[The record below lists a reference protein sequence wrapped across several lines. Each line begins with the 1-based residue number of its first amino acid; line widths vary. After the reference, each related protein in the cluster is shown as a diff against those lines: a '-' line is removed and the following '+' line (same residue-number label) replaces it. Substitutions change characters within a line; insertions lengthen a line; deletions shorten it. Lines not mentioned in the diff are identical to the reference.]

1 MNCVKQ
7 MGNKGDKEGL
17 SNYVTLDQCEKAR
30 MTEEESVVFVKDEQK
45 YAVLLVAGQS
55 NAVGYDESPIIE
67 GWKIYRSNRI
77 KQLGLY
83 GEDNLKII
91 PLKYCAQ
98 NFQDMTPYGNPNS
111 QTEFKGTKGI
121 HTPLA
126 NLLLNNIPD
135 DYVILIIPCA
145 YGGTG
150 FTLGGSFGTFDEASM
165 KPTSLTT
172 LRWGIE
178 SAYYKSMVARVKY
191 TLNLNDG
198 NVFLGTVWIQGEHDN
213 QNPEGHLQGFN
224 EMTMDF
230 FNQMN
235 KAGFGRRV
243 KSGAFSKDQWY
254 NVQSTPYWSTQGQY
268 KAILE
273 NYKAWNLKTYV
284 EINADD
290 INDTNAT
297 NGTGSTTSNRPTHF
311 GNDAFFR
318 VVAPEVYK
326 KMKENQGL
334 FF

>member
-7 MGNKGDKEGL
+7 MGDKGNKEDL
-17 SNYVTLDQCEKAR
+17 SNYTELQQSEKTTVVKETLLRFA
-30 MTEEESVVFVKDEQK
+30 KDKQK

-67 GWKIYRSNRI
+67 GWKSYRSNRI

-83 GEDNLKII
+83 GDDNLKII

-98 NFQDMTPYGNPNS
+98 NFQDMTPYSNPNS

-135 DYVILIIPCA
+135 DYEILIIPCG

-150 FTLGGSFGTFDEASM
+150 FTTGSSFGIFDEVSM

-191 TLNLNDG
+191 TLNLNQG
-198 NVFLGTVWIQGEHDN
+198 NVFLGTVWIQGEQDN
-213 QNPEGHLQGFN
+213 KNSEGHLQGFN

-235 KAGFGRRV
+235 ESGFGSRV
-243 KSGAFSKDQWY
+243 KSGVFSKDQWY
-254 NVQSTPYWSTQGQY
+254 NVQSTSYWSTQGQY
-268 KAILE
+268 KEILE
-273 NYKAWNLKTYV
+273 NYKEWNLKTYV

-290 INDTNAT
+290 INDTNVT
-297 NGTGSTTSNRPTHF
+297 NGTGSTTNNRPAHF
-311 GNDAFFR
+311 GNDAFYR
-318 VVAPEVYK
+318 IVAPEVYK